1 MYICRCY
8 TTFIYGGFIEMK
20 NILVISGHGGY
31 ATAIKE
37 SLQML
42 AGSNQAVKSIDFTV
56 DDSDVTLKKKMSQI
70 IKENAECGIL
80 FICDLLGGTPFKSA
94 VELSIE
100 NDNIEVV
107 AGCNVGSILEMSLRL
122 DSMAVGDL
130 ADSIVDTSNKSTIR
144 FRKNDVHIVSDNS
157 DNLDNDIGI

>member
-37 SLQML
+37 SLEML
-42 AGSNQAVKSIDFTV
+42 AGNNQAVKSIDFTV
-56 DDSDVTLKKKMSQI
+56 DDSDVTLKKKMFQV
-70 IKENAECGIL
+70 IKENAEYGML

-94 VELSIE
+94 VELSIG

-107 AGCNVGSILEMSLRL
+107 AGCNVGSILEISLRL

-130 ADSIVDTSNKSTIR
+130 ADDIVDTSNRSTIR
-144 FRKNDVHIVSDNS
+144 FIKSDFHIVSD
-157 DNLDNDIGI
+157 DLDDLDGDIGI